1 MQFQRFITDIF
12 HIQNETQFDRLALQ
26 LFYYQAEKVD
36 VYRRFIAALGVT
48 AKRIKRVK
56 DIPFMPVEF
65 FRDHAVHD
73 QPENPALC
81 FESSATTQTQRS
93 RHFVHAPGLY
103 EKSFLEGFTRQYG
116 APENWAI
123 LGLLPSYLD
132 RPNASLLYMT
142 AELIRRSPFQQSG
155 FYPTADEH
163 FIGAVHAAQ
172 QAKIPTLVL
181 GVSFALL
188 DWAEAYP
195 MPLNG
200 ITLMETGGMKGRRE
214 EWIRD
219 ALHQKLMRAFGLSA
233 IHSEYGMTEMLSQC
247 YAKEKGWFKA
257 PPWVKIQI
265 RDPKDPFDLVP
276 TGTLGGVNIIDLA
289 NLHSCAFI
297 AVQDV
302 GRMREDG
309 KFSIEGRFD
318 EADVRGCNLMAP
330 PRSE

>member
-1 MQFQRFITDIF
+1 MQHQRFIQDIF
-12 HIQNETQFDRLALQ
+12 QIQTEDQFHRLALR
-26 LFYYQAEKVD
+26 LFYYQAEHVP
-36 VYRRFIAALGVT
+36 VYRAFLQALGISP
-48 AKRIKRVK
+48 KRIKQLRQ
-56 DIPFMPVEF
+56 IPFMPVEF

-73 QPENPALC
+73 QPEPPALC
-81 FESSATTQTQRS
+81 FESSATTQAQRS
-93 RHFVHAPGLY
+93 KHYVHQPSLY
-103 EKSFLEGFTRQYG
+103 EKSFLQGFTLQYG
-116 APENWAI
+116 APEQWAI

-155 FYPTADEH
+155 FYPTADET

-172 QAKIPTLVL
+172 RAQIPTLVL

-188 DWAEAYP
+188 EWAETHP
-195 MPLNG
+195 MPLHG

-247 YAKEKGWFKA
+247 YAREKGWFKS
-257 PPWVKIQI
+257 PPWVKIWM
-265 RDPKDPFDLVP
+265 RDPKDPFDQVP

-289 NLHSCAFI
+289 NVHSCAFI

-302 GRMREDG
+302 GRMRADG
-309 KFSIEGRFD
+309 AFSIEGRFD
-318 EADVRGCNLMAP
+318 DADVRGCNLMAP
-330 PRSE
+330 PRPE

>member
-1 MQFQRFITDIF
+1 MHYQRFIAEMF
-12 HIQNETQFDRLALQ
+12 RIQNEAQFDRLALS
-26 LFYYQAEKVD
+26 LFYYQAEKVP
-36 VYRRFIAALGVT
+36 VYRAFLAALGIT
-48 AKRIKRVK
+48 PRKIKVVR

-65 FRDHAVHD
+65 FRDHAIHD
-73 QPENPALC
+73 QAEPPALC
-81 FESSATTQTQRS
+81 FESSATTQSQRS
-93 RHFVHAPGLY
+93 RHYVHLPALY
-103 EKSFLEGFTRQYG
+103 EKSFLEGFTLQYG
-116 APENWAI
+116 APEHWAI
-123 LGLLPSYLD
+123 LGLLPSYLE

-155 FYPTADEH
+155 FFPVANEH

-172 QAKIPTLVL
+172 QASIPTLVL

-188 DWAEAYP
+188 DWAEMYP
-195 MPLNG
+195 MPLHG

-219 ALHQKLMRAFGLSA
+219 ALHQKLIRAFGLTTV
-233 IHSEYGMTEMLSQC
+233 HSEYGMTEMLSQC
-247 YAKEKGWFKA
+247 YAKDKGWFKS
-257 PPWVKIQI
+257 PPWVKVWM
-265 RDPKDPFDLVP
+265 RDPKDPFGRVP
-276 TGTLGGVNIIDLA
+276 LGALGGVNLIDLA

-309 KFSIEGRFD
+309 AFTIEGRFD
-318 EADVRGCNLMAP
+318 DADVRGCNLMAP